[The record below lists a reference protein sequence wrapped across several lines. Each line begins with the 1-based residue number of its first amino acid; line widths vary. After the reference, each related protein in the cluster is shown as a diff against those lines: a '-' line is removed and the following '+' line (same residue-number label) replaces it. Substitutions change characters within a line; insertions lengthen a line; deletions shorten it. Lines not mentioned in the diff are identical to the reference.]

1 MTAKRWTG
9 RTDSNKR
16 VVFTESPVLMP
27 SLSQVEADFFK
38 DLPVVK
44 DHDSI
49 TAGSVDCAIKQ
60 MLASK
65 GARAG
70 GIISKG
76 AYVIVKICGNRGHTL
91 RGVPVAI
98 TTLNGATQIQL

>member
-1 MTAKRWTG
+1 
-9 RTDSNKR
+9 
-16 VVFTESPVLMP
+16 MP
-27 SLSQVEADFFK
+27 SLSQVEADVFK
-38 DLPVVK
+38 ALPVVK

-49 TAGSVDCAIKQ
+49 TAGSVDSAIKR

-98 TTLNGATQIQL
+98 TTLKGATQIKL